1 LVFSRDAATEG
12 KDCVK
17 RILACTVAALYL
29 AWGATAQKVAPPAS
43 LPPPASAQ
51 NQEFLQAADEV
62 LAEMS
67 KLISLP
73 ILSPLKKSMRSREE
87 IRAYLL
93 QKMNEDK
100 DADKRYADQKTMEKF
115 GLLPKSPDSTIPI
128 ARNFSSPTGL
138 LLPTNDR

>member
-1 LVFSRDAATEG
+1 MEG
-12 KDCVK
+12 KDRVK
-17 RILACTVAALYL
+17 RIFAGMVAAFFL
-29 AWGATAQKVAPPAS
+29 AFGAAAQKVAPPAS

-93 QKMNEDK
+93 QKMKEDK

-115 GLLPKSPDSTIPI
+115 GLLPKDCGI
-128 ARNFSSPTGL
+128 L
-138 LLPTNDR
+138 